1 MPNFFGTSAAS
12 PNVAAVVALMRELN
26 PDATPAEIK
35 AALITSAK
43 TNPVNGQVPGSF
55 NPQAGFGLIDGL
67 LALHE
72 LEPDTVVAD
81 IEPESCL
88 TPSPAAWTR
97 SPSASASTGRWV
109 LA

>member
-1 MPNFFGTSAAS
+1 M
-12 PNVAAVVALMRELN
+12 AAVVALMRELN

-35 AALITSAK
+35 NALITSAK

-81 IEPESCL
+81 IGRVVPDSVAKGVDKITIRFSEPVVGFSL
-88 TPSPAAWTR
+88 DDLLDDPW
-97 SPSASASTGRWV
+97 
-109 LA
+109 